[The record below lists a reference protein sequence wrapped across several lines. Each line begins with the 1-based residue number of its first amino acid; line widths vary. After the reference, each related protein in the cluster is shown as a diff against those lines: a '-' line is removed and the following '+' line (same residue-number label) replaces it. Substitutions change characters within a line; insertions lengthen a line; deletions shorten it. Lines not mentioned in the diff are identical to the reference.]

1 VHKLDYKLFDIFDAR
16 CNHEVYIGAILTH
29 RLLDLHC
36 VSGTDSVPVLG
47 LTISKTNVTKW
58 WVFTL

>member
-47 LTISKTNVTKW
+47 LTISKTNVTK
-58 WVFTL
+58 